1 MGIEPV
7 IAYAVR
13 RLLFSLPVLFV
24 LSIVSFIATRAVSSP
39 EAGIRSNPRVS
50 AEDIQRYREQLGLD
64 DSATAQYLRWL
75 GNLLRGDLGTS
86 LVSNREV
93 WPILGNALWNTAVLG
108 ITAILFSFVIG
119 VGIGVISAVRRGTW
133 FDYTTTGMA
142 FFGLSMPN
150 FWFAIMLQ
158 LLFGVYLV
166 DWLALDG
173 PMFFTAGARSPGTT
187 GFDLVDRVR
196 HLVLPALVLAVQLIA
211 VYSRY
216 MRASLIEVMGADY
229 IRTARAAGAADHRV
243 VTHHAMRN
251 AMIPVTTQFA
261 GDVGA
266 IFGGLVITETVFQWP
281 GMGPLFLDAMQNGD
295 YQVILPWL
303 MITAFAVVVFNLVA
317 DLAYG
322 VLDPRIRFG

>member
-1 MGIEPV
+1 M

-13 RLLFSLPVLFV
+13 RLLFSIPVLFV
-24 LSIVSFIATRAVSSP
+24 LSVVSFVATRSVSSP
-39 EAGIRSNPRVS
+39 EAGIRSNPRVT
-50 AEDIQRYREQLGLD
+50 ADDIQRYREQLGLD
-64 DSATAQYLRWL
+64 DSATVQYLRWL
-75 GNLLRGDLGTS
+75 GNIVRGDLGTS

-93 WPILGNALWNTAVLG
+93 WPILGRALWNTAVLG
-108 ITAILFSFVIG
+108 ITAIVFSFAIG
-119 VGIGVISAVRRGTW
+119 VAIGTISAVRRGSA
-133 FDYTTTGMA
+133 FDYGTTGLA

-158 LLFGVYLV
+158 LFFGVYLV

-173 PMFFTAGARSPGTT
+173 PIFFTAGARSPGAV
-187 GFDLVDRVR
+187 GFDLIDRLR

-229 IRTARAAGAADHRV
+229 IRTAKASGATERHV

-251 AMIPVTTQFA
+251 AMIPVTTQLA
-261 GDVGA
+261 GDIGA

-317 DLAYG
+317 DLLYG
-322 VLDPRIRFG
+322 VLDPRIRYA